1 MPLLLGVALVVAAC
15 SDDGDA
21 DAPQDGSRPSIETI
35 ESIIVEVTPPLELS
49 ASADPE
55 FLAGVLADDVV
66 TADEVEEGYGR
77 YIDCLADGGAA
88 GIYAFDLSLRVVYSD
103 WSLPEAEADA
113 NDQAEL
119 SATCSRD
126 FVGNLIVR
134 YNEANPPAPDLAESQ
149 RASLVAC
156 IEAIDPDV
164 AARVPDV
171 VTFDTTGE
179 GVYVG
184 DLQLDVAEALR
195 ADAGQAPAI
204 ERCVGSLGV
213 PWTRFG

>member
-15 SDDGDA
+15 SDDEDA
-21 DAPQDGSRPSIETI
+21 DAPDDGSRPSIETT
-35 ESIIVEVTPPLELS
+35 EPIIVEVTPPLELS

-55 FLAGVLADDVV
+55 FLADVLADEVV
-66 TADEVEEGYGR
+66 TADEVEEAYGH

-88 GIYAFDLSLRVVYSD
+88 GIYAFDLALRVAYSD
-103 WSLPEAEADA
+103 WSLPEAQSDA

-126 FVGNLIVR
+126 FLGDLIVR
-134 YNEANPPAPDLAESQ
+134 YNEANPPEPDLAESQ

-171 VTFDTTGE
+171 VTLDTTGE
-179 GVYVG
+179 GAYVG

-195 ADAGQAPAI
+195 ADAGQAPAV